1 MQWRVPYTRMNQRN
15 PPGVSH
21 ALWLLIFAKLKTNV
35 VLFVPSHSSYDLY
48 VWLSHIWGAY
58 TNLNFDLEGLVLASS
73 IKHIPGNNSCRVS
86 VVCGTGKRSVIFW
99 FKEIFLTLYQA

>member
-1 MQWRVPYTRMNQRN
+1 MKSTLYQNEPEKPTRGEPRPVAAGFCQIKDKCCL
-15 PPGVSH
+15 VCSE
-21 ALWLLIFAKLKTNV
+21 
-35 VLFVPSHSSYDLY
+35 SYDLY
-48 VWLSHIWGAY
+48 VWLGHIWGAY
-58 TNLNFDLEGLVLASS
+58 TNLNFDLEGLVLAFS